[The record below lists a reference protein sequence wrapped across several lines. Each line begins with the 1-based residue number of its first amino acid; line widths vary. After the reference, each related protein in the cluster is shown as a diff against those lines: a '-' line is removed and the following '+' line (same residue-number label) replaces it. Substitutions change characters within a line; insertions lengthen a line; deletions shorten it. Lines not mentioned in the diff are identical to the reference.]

1 MTVAFDKTPNRKRV
15 GRALLPLAIALAM
28 LGSTSL
34 ASAQAQKPLIIA
46 RNLAVNSLDPAR
58 TTCDTCNIYLY
69 AVYETLVRLGDDNKT
84 ITPALAEKWEVN
96 DNNTQFTFHMNP
108 KAVFSD
114 GSPVEAKDVKWSW
127 ERLANLQ
134 GGMAWLFETVTSIE
148 TPDAR
153 TVVVKLSAPD
163 SEFLGKVI
171 APYSGVVNSDVA
183 STQGAKAS
191 KDGAASDS
199 AEPWFLTN
207 SAGSGPYVLGGYSP
221 NDELRFK
228 RNEKYWD
235 KPAAIAEIVIKQT
248 KDSVAQAQAL
258 ESGAVDIAMQ
268 IAPDTAR
275 TIKAPDVVLES
286 VPSFNF
292 LYMALSPG
300 AKANTVPLTLK
311 VRQAIAYA
319 IDYKGIIDFTIG
331 GAGKVVPVAIP
342 NGFPGTDGLP
352 QPEYNVEKAKQL
364 LKEEGLENGFDIE
377 SVFPNENYYGVDMST
392 LMQFVQQNLAKVNIR
407 LQLKPATFPV
417 WLDTVKGDH
426 TPLTAS
432 FYGPD
437 YFGTDQYVKT
447 FGMIPGTRWLA
458 RSGGDK
464 IEGVLNN
471 KEKELLDKAV
481 AAPINERDELY
492 HQIALEMI
500 KDRIIV
506 PLVGPDTVLAY
517 SKNIS
522 GMKYSV
528 TSILPLQDLSFAQ

>member
-1 MTVAFDKTPNRKRV
+1 MNNLGPSRRV
-15 GRALLPLAIALAM
+15 LFSTAVLLAM
-28 LGSTSL
+28 TSSTAL
-34 ASAQAQKPLIIA
+34 VSAQDQKPLIIA

-58 TTCDTCNIYLY
+58 TSCDTCNIYMY

-84 ITPALAEKWEVN
+84 ITPALAEKWEAN
-96 DNNTQFTFHMNP
+96 ENNTQFTFHINP

-127 ERLANLQ
+127 ERLGNLQ
-134 GGMAWLFETVTSIE
+134 GGMAWLFETVTAIE
-148 TPDAR
+148 TPDER
-153 TVVVKLSAPD
+153 TIVVKLSAPD

-171 APYSGVVNSDVA
+171 APYAGVVNSEVA
-183 STQGAKAS
+183 SVQGAKAAKS
-191 KDGAASDS
+191 DAASDA
-199 AEPWFLTN
+199 AEPWFLAN
-207 SAGSGPYVLGGYSP
+207 SAGSGPYVLGAYSP
-221 NDELRFK
+221 NDELRFT

-235 KPAAIAEIVIKQT
+235 KPAAIDEIVIKQI

-258 ESGAVDIAMQ
+258 QSGAADIAMQ
-268 IAPDTAR
+268 IAPDTAP
-275 TIKAPDVVLES
+275 TIES
-286 VPSFNF
+286 AEITVETVPSYNF
-292 LYMALSPG
+292 IYMAMSPG
-300 AKANTVPLTLK
+300 AKANTVPLSLK

-319 IDYKGIIDFTIG
+319 IDYKSLIDFTIG
-331 GAGKVVPVAIP
+331 GAGKSVAVAIP

-352 QPEYNVEKAKQL
+352 QPEYDVEKAKQL
-364 LKEEGLENGFDIE
+364 LKEEGLGDGFDME

-392 LMQFVQQNLAKVNIR
+392 LMQFVQQNLAKVNVR
-407 LQLKPATFPV
+407 LQLKPTTFPV

-432 FYGPD
+432 FYAPD

-464 IEGVLNN
+464 AEGIVND
-471 KEKELLDKAV
+471 KEKELLEKAV
-481 AAPINERDELY
+481 ASPPEERDQLY

-506 PLVGPDTVLAY
+506 PLVAPDTVLAY
-517 SKNIS
+517 NKKVK

-528 TSILPLQDLSFAQ
+528 TAVLPLQDLSFAQ